1 MLNNIELKIVN
12 DLEEI
17 NKANEGFRDN
27 KEEILNLTTEEKNEY
42 INELSTAYDC
52 TVREVKRA
60 INYYIYDIKQE
71 YGI

>member
-42 INELSTAYDC
+42 INELSTSLQLYS
-52 TVREVKRA
+52 K
-60 INYYIYDIKQE
+60 
-71 YGI
+71 GS